1 LLRHSFDNF
10 SLIDSNATTLAGFPA
25 HKIVYTAVLPSSGLE
40 LKFMQILTI
49 KDSKSFV
56 ITFGT
61 LPTNYSRYLPT
72 IQKMIDSFAFIP
84 VVPTPVLG
92 TTQSSNKTYTTQLTE

>member
-1 LLRHSFDNF
+1 M
-10 SLIDSNATTLAGFPA
+10 IDSNSTTLAGFPA
-25 HKIVYTAVLPSSGLE
+25 HKIVYTGIIPSSGLE
-40 LKFMQILTI
+40 VKFMQILTI

-61 LPTNYSRYLPT
+61 FPTNFSTYLPT

-84 VVPTPVLG
+84 VTTPA
-92 TTQSSNKTYTTQLTE
+92 TAQSSNATTTSTPPLVAKPN